1 MEKGIKPATVAA
13 ILLAVGAVAAAQS
26 ANNKLFYAA
35 LRGTAADVRAALKK
49 GANVNARVE
58 GGYTA
63 LIFAASYNTNA
74 EVIKV
79 LLAAGSDVN
88 ARDEDGWTALM
99 CAAGNNANVEVTKAL
114 LDAGSDVNARDED
127 GYTVL
132 MWAAYGSKNPNVV
145 KVLIEAGANKYGRD
159 EDGWT
164 ALMSAAC
171 DNANAEVTKALLDA
185 GSDVNARDEYGATA
199 LMWAAF
205 GNKNPDVVKV
215 LIEAGANKYAKAKDG
230 KRAIDL
236 LEIREDKDEF
246 YGTDAYWK
254 MRDLL
259 LSTGRTSDDKKL
271 ARPYSLDS
279 TMYKPLKQGIM
290 TSAYGYRV
298 SPISGQWKFHAGVD
312 LAAPAGSNVF
322 SCLPGKITVA
332 KYDSVYGN
340 YILIT
345 HYNGYST
352 LYAHLS
358 AILVKVG
365 DKVDG
370 GKIIG
375 KVGTTGAS
383 TGPHL
388 HFEVRKNGKTEN
400 PATLI
405 KLP

>member
-1 MEKGIKPATVAA
+1 MEKGIKPAAVAA
-13 ILLAVGAVAAAQS
+13 VLLAVGAVAAAQS

-145 KVLIEAGANKYGRD
+145 KVLIEAGANKY
-159 EDGWT
+159 
-164 ALMSAAC
+164 
-171 DNANAEVTKALLDA
+171 
-185 GSDVNARDEYGATA
+185 
-199 LMWAAF
+199 
-205 GNKNPDVVKV
+205 
-215 LIEAGANKYAKAKDG
+215 AKAKDG

-312 LAAPAGSNVF
+312 LAAPAGSYVF